1 MTRKVKRLYSDLNV
15 DGSKTENAP
24 PNIFLTSKERTTTKK
39 NIRALRIEDDST
51 TYNDEKIMEAI
62 ERYYK
67 ILYTCTTNTHNTI

>member
-24 PNIFLTSKERTTTKK
+24 PNIFFNLERKNHKKK